1 MVARS
6 KLRDAVVQ
14 AVLQR
19 IKSEQLVAG
28 DALPPERALAEE
40 LGVSRTVVREGLTS
54 LEMQGVLELVP
65 GRRPVLVRR
74 FERAFAETLGH
85 AVGEDGMRLRE
96 LLEVRQIVEP
106 EAAALAAE
114 RASADELAAMERA
127 IAAMGDHLDAP
138 EGYVDADVAFHEAL
152 LSASGNELLAEMMR
166 PAAGLAVAS
175 RRASVGVRRPP
186 ATALEEHRRILEA
199 IRAGDGPAARTAVAE
214 HLSATALDIAASES
228 GRA

>member
-6 KLRDAVVQ
+6 KLRDAVVH
-14 AVLQR
+14 AVLER
-19 IKSEQLVAG
+19 IKTEQLVAG
-28 DALPPERALAEE
+28 DALPPERMLAEQ

-85 AVGEDGMRLRE
+85 AVGEDGTRLRE
-96 LLEVRQIVEP
+96 LLEVRRIVEP
-106 EAAALAAE
+106 EAAALAAH
-114 RASADELAAMERA
+114 RASADELDAMERA
-127 IAAMGDHLDAP
+127 VGEMGDHLDAP

-166 PAAGLAVAS
+166 PAASLAVAS
-175 RRASVGVRRPP
+175 RRTSVGARRPP
-186 ATALEEHRRILEA
+186 VAALEEHRRILEA
-199 IRAGDGPAARTAVAE
+199 IRAGDEEAARAAAAR
-214 HLSATALDIAASES
+214 HLDATALDIAAAES
-228 GRA
+228 GRP